1 MTATTLPNAGMKYK
15 WTLGEDGW
23 NTGMDSNLLALDTLV
38 QCSVISAAATTPPG
52 SPTLGDSYIPAT
64 GATGAWVSLVGDIVI
79 YDGST
84 WVSVAPKEGWVV
96 YDNNT
101 NNYLKYTGTAWVAD
115 PLGDRAYADGLAS
128 PLTAK
133 VSEVES
139 RADDGDGAVRALIK
153 FQAGGVS
160 SDAVLTNPTINQIRV
175 GASSAAIMGGGSS
188 TDPHLIGLGF
198 PRASLETIGSTL
210 VFAHEVA
217 DTSKLRVRKHSTT
230 NVQTAL
236 ALTTDYTVV
245 VGSGITTVTLNTPLI
260 ANERCYAEDTGVVE
274 DKGGTT
280 PSYCGIGPG
289 GYDCQIYSNVM
300 HQVRGAHHRV
310 LGGDHSSIF
319 GGSYGTVWDGTYS
332 VIVGG
337 TQSEVGPGASNGAGV
352 IGGIRSRARG
362 QGAGAV
368 FSAESDVSGAY
379 AIALGGY
386 RLKITGT
393 ASAGVGRENT
403 CNGSDSFFWGRGN
416 TSTGN
421 YSMVGGYLNTVG
433 SSHAHSRVDG
443 GYRLTTTWGG
453 ETIHW
458 GYRDTENS
466 NTPYVAHKTV
476 YLRKYTAGTAAEKI
490 TTIDGTVDTFTPP
503 SGYIWACELY
513 VTARTGA
520 LRGGAW
526 KIEYVVQNVS
536 GTVTIL
542 GSPTVVALGQDAQL
556 GTAGNASTITVGVV
570 SNAVEINVQPRLD
583 TAVSAKWGGYL
594 EIREVS

>member
-1 MTATTLPNAGMKYK
+1 MTKY
-15 WTLGEDGW
+15 
-23 NTGMDSNLLALDTLV
+23 V
-38 QCSVISAAATTPPG
+38 FQQSAFSADEA
-52 SPTLGDSYIPAT
+52 
-64 GATGAWVSLVGDIVI
+64 
-79 YDGST
+79 
-84 WVSVAPKEGWVV
+84 VSVAPYASFTFTESATGDPADLWEDAAGLVPITGNVV
-96 YDNNT
+96 IADEYGYVRAYLTAGFYDVAIVAGSLTKTLADVFIGGAAVDSVNGLT
-101 NNYLKYTGTAWVAD
+101 GVVVLDASDVGADPAGTAANL
-115 PLGDRAYADGLAS
+115 PK
-128 PLTAK
+128 LTEIK
-133 VSEVES
+133 S
-139 RADDGDGAVRALIK
+139 RADLGDGAIRELLR
-153 FQAGGVS
+153 FQAGGSS
-160 SDAVLTNPTINQIRV
+160 SDSILTNPTFNQIR
-175 GASSAAIMGGGSS
+175 ANSSATAIMGGGSS

-260 ANERCYAEDTGVVE
+260 ANERCYAEDAGVVE

-280 PSYCGIGPG
+280 PSYCGIGPA
-289 GYDCQIYSNVM
+289 GYDNQIHSNVM
-300 HQVRGAHHRV
+300 HLVNGAHHRV
-310 LGGDHSSIF
+310 LSGDHGTIY
-319 GGSYGTVWDGTYS
+319 GGSYGTIRGGSYS
-332 VIVGG
+332 AIVGG
-337 TQSEVGPGASNGAGV
+337 TQNEIGASAGSGSGVFAGLRNRATGAGSWCL
-352 IGGIRSRARG
+352 GG
-362 QGAGAV
+362 QECEAGA
-368 FSAESDVSGAY
+368 SYTAT
-379 AIALGGY
+379 IGGY

-393 ASAGVGRENT
+393 ASAGTGRENT

-421 YSMVGGYLNTVG
+421 YSFTGGYLNTVG
-433 SSHAHSRVDG
+433 SGHAHSRVDG
-443 GYRLTTTWGG
+443 GYRLSTTWTG

-466 NTPYVAHKTV
+466 NTPYIAHKTV

-490 TTIDGTVDTFTPP
+490 TTIDGATDTFTPP
-503 SGYIWACELY
+503 SGYIWICTLY
-513 VTARTGA
+513 VNARTGA

-594 EIREVS
+594 EIREVN